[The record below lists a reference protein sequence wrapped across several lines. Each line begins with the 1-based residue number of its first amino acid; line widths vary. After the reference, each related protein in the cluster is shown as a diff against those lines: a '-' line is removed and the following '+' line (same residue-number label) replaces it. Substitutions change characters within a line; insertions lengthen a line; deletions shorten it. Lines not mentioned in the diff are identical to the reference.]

1 MIRFMYSAF
10 SVYHSCCLSRIHDS
24 FHTILRSFRNFLYL
38 FLSSRSYLRDSI
50 HDSNHWKT
58 TLKAHSSR
66 KNIDFVELRE
76 LLGHRVIRTSNGIK
90 MEEQARGWRING
102 FENQESLR

>member
-1 MIRFMYSAF
+1 MIRFTQ
-10 SVYHSCCLSRIHDS
+10 S
-24 FHTILRSFRNFLYL
+24 FDHFEIFFI
-38 FLSSRSYLRDSI
+38 FSYLRDSI

-66 KNIDFVELRE
+66 KSIDFVESRE